1 MRNLKVVDVW
11 LSIIC
16 VHVES
21 TPQRHSAAFICGC
34 GGSDDSDAPVAA
46 ATMAE
51 LVPTLADTSLRVT
64 VFAPTDTAFATAP
77 AGLTTPQLA
86 TVLTYHVLGSQVLA
100 SQIPFGTAV
109 NTLANQAITFNVG
122 TPPAITDTTQAAA
135 IKDDIG
141 FGILSTR

>member
-1 MRNLKVVDVW
+1 M
-11 LSIIC
+11 
-16 VHVES
+16 
-21 TPQRHSAAFICGC
+21 
-34 GGSDDSDAPVAA
+34 
-46 ATMAE
+46 
-51 LVPTLADTSLRVT
+51 
-64 VFAPTDTAFATAP
+64 FAPTDTAFATAP